1 MKKIKD
7 LRSEYKISQRE
18 LAEAI
23 KVTQASISRWE
34 KNQKSISGANLIKL
48 SQYFNV
54 SVDELLGYMGGR
66 TMRLNNNMNDDFSDE
81 DEFKDYFRERLIFM
95 MTEKNLG
102 INELASKSRVSIDTI
117 EMCLS
122 IHRWVPLVIDFL
134 HICDALECTPSDLL
148 GY

>member
-54 SVDELLGYMGGR
+54 SVDELLGIYI
-66 TMRLNNNMNDDFSDE
+66 D
-81 DEFKDYFRERLIFM
+81 REKQDR
-95 MTEKNLG
+95 
-102 INELASKSRVSIDTI
+102 
-117 EMCLS
+117 
-122 IHRWVPLVIDFL
+122 
-134 HICDALECTPSDLL
+134 
-148 GY
+148 